1 MSKLEKIIADLKLA
15 ESKKE
20 ALQQAFETLKSNA
33 SSVASFTLQWSDLD
47 AHFSSLHSSIRN
59 RLETLQSQLQQ
70 IESNPSTLINLF
82 SHKQPNSIRSQVSD
96 ALRSSPSPATLVLD
110 AILLLLK
117 NGEGDFEESVVRH
130 CVLLLEQLVQLVSI
144 PPKVDG
150 EVREKARRLAVE
162 WKEKMRMES
171 MGEVMGFL
179 EILGIYGLVGEF
191 DRDDLLEL
199 FEVVAVRDRAPE
211 LCRVLELE
219 EKMPE
224 FIQKLITKGRQI
236 QAMKFIYE
244 FELVKLFPPVHLI
257 KAHLRLTKKAVKKIR
272 KKGKLSLEAQK
283 EAASKE
289 LAALRAVAKCI
300 SKYKLEAQ
308 FQLEPLRRNIG
319 ELKRLK
325 RENEAIAAATD
336 PTPSPAPS
344 SPATGPASASKA
356 QPQQQTGKKRSAVA
370 LEAQSN
376 QQSGNKRRQTAVLA
390 GAAPKGHFGTSSSIT
405 SMQSYHLQQAS
416 LLTSQ
421 AAPYLTAPPGYYGLA
436 GSARTNPHMSL
447 SAGHYGLTNFNPVNQ
462 YMIPPAQQYGSSF
475 GASWSTGQFGL
486 TSTHPGAVANLG
498 TRQFNL
504 AGTPAGMA
512 ANANPNWSVPHYSGN
527 VPLPLGY
534 RPVTYVGGYGLPP
547 QQHPP

>member
-390 GAAPKGHFGTSSSIT
+390 GAAPKGHFG
-405 SMQSYHLQQAS
+405 
-416 LLTSQ
+416 
-421 AAPYLTAPPGYYGLA
+421 
-436 GSARTNPHMSL
+436 SARTNPHMSL

-486 TSTHPGAVANLG
+486 TTTHPGAVANLG